1 MLHLLDCDNLISS
14 YCLNYDYTS
23 KTTINERFQKV
34 NSYCIWT
41 CFDTLMKSSKMAPIY
56 ISASLLFIFFCV
68 IGCKKIPQ
76 LAWAVP
82 QQKTILCY
90 GMLWYLG
97 NICEVL
103 KIADSLMFSGH
114 ICFSSTIFKRWLEVQ
129 NSLGYWEM
137 VF

>member
-34 NSYCIWT
+34 NSYYMNLFWYPYEK
-41 CFDTLMKSSKMAPIY
+41 FQDGPYLY
-56 ISASLLFIFFCV
+56 ISASLMFIFFCV